1 MRGGSSGLPAVQ
13 WWQSF
18 GPRQGKGGASGAQM
32 KQWFPV
38 DHLVVDRLLSEWRW
52 LCPHR
57 MALVART
64 AFGDLFLRNEAGAV
78 FWLNTAVG
86 KLAEVARSEAEFL
99 EMAATIEKQREW
111 FGEPELQACASRGLK
126 PTSAQCIGFS
136 VPLVFAESGS
146 PDTPYIADL
155 YEYVSFL
162 GDLHRQIS
170 GLPDGAKVTLR
181 VQPPKAR

>member
-1 MRGGSSGLPAVQ
+1 METRSAG
-13 WWQSF
+13 
-18 GPRQGKGGASGAQM
+18 GAQM

-38 DHLVVDRLLSEWRW
+38 ADLEVERLLSEWRW
-52 LCPHR
+52 LCPQR

-86 KLAEVARSEAEFL
+86 KLTEVAHSETHFP
-99 EMAATIEKQREW
+99 EMANTEEKRREW
-111 FGEPELQACASRGLK
+111 FAEPEWQASLTRGLN
-126 PTSAQCIGFS
+126 PTSTQCIGFS

-162 GDLHRQIS
+162 GDLNRQIS
-170 GLPDGAKVTLR
+170 SLPDGAKVRLQ
-181 VQPPKAR
+181 VQPPKACPSQ